1 MPRATVH
8 PFPTNQCVVWTDWST
23 FPLVMQ
29 DVDSITRGW
38 TALWVNLR
46 YTSAPFVFI
55 SKKSFVHICF
65 ESKNNWVF
73 FQAYMDCTCI
83 QNSFMYAAMME
94 NKTREAA
101 ETTTISVTS
110 STVISNQTNATAMPN
125 AFQGICPG
133 DCKLIWVVVP
143 LLFIGMLM
151 TFTTVSPTQTATLR
165 YF

>member
-8 PFPTNQCVVWTDWST
+8 PFPMNQCVVWTDRST

-29 DVDSITRGW
+29 DVDSITSGW

-65 ESKNNWVF
+65 ESQNNWVF

-83 QNSFMYAAMME
+83 QNSFMYTAMME

-110 STVISNQTNATAMPN
+110 STVISNQTNATGMPN

-165 YF
+165 

>member
-8 PFPTNQCVVWTDWST
+8 PFPMNQCVVWTDWST

-29 DVDSITRGW
+29 DVDSITSGW

-65 ESKNNWVF
+65 ESQNNWVF
-73 FQAYMDCTCI
+73 FQAYMDCACI

-94 NKTREAA
+94 NNTREAA
-101 ETTTISVTS
+101 ETTTISMTS

-165 YF
+165 

>member
-1 MPRATVH
+1 MDGLVYFSPCHAGCGLNYKWMDGPMGKFKVHISTV
-8 PFPTNQCVVWTDWST
+8 C
-23 FPLVMQ
+23 
-29 DVDSITRGW
+29 
-38 TALWVNLR
+38 
-46 YTSAPFVFI
+46 FI

-65 ESKNNWVF
+65 ESQNNWGF

-165 YF
+165 

>member
-8 PFPTNQCVVWTDWST
+8 PLPMNQCVVWTDWST

-29 DVDSITRGW
+29 DVDSITSGW

-46 YTSAPFVFI
+46 YTSAPFVFM

-65 ESKNNWVF
+65 ESQNNWVF

-165 YF
+165 